1 MKGNNWNVE
10 HIGYD
15 KLSRQRLE
23 GCKQKDRNGK
33 RKMQLQ
39 KIKIK
44 NCKNKVTQKSSTER
58 VQKNRKNRKIKIA
71 QNLVQLKKFR
81 EPVKSL

>member
-1 MKGNNWNVE
+1 
-10 HIGYD
+10 
-15 KLSRQRLE
+15 
-23 GCKQKDRNGK
+23 
-33 RKMQLQ
+33 MQLQ

-71 QNLVQLKKFR
+71 QNLVQLKKVQR
-81 EPVKSL
+81 TCKKLVTDQCVSDSKSTSGQKSN

>member
-1 MKGNNWNVE
+1 M
-10 HIGYD
+10 
-15 KLSRQRLE
+15 
-23 GCKQKDRNGK
+23 
-33 RKMQLQ
+33 
-39 KIKIK
+39 
-44 NCKNKVTQKSSTER
+44 

>member
-15 KLSRQRLE
+15 KLPRQRLE

-33 RKMQLQ
+33 RKSDATPKNKNKKLQ
-39 KIKIK
+39 K
-44 NCKNKVTQKSSTER
+44 
-58 VQKNRKNRKIKIA
+58 
-71 QNLVQLKKFR
+71 
-81 EPVKSL
+81 